1 MEQFVKIYSDAIASV
16 LSQSSGA
23 EWKVERQE
31 SAGPAADIHLR
42 IVCGGGFTGE
52 FSVEFDSE
60 TGRSLAEALLGP
72 GESALAEQ
80 QEALLELFRQI
91 CGVAATDLRPR
102 FSEVSFALSLVP
114 QASHRENRIT
124 VGLRKGDWTGS
135 VVMVFSEEI
144 VAALSG
150 RAVETDWPAPERAQS
165 GRNLDLLL
173 DVQLGIRLRFGSRRM
188 RLREILELQ
197 PGSVVELDR
206 QVQDPV
212 DLLVDTKLIG
222 RGEVV
227 VIDNHYGLR
236 VGEVVTPRQR
246 IESLEQEAR

>member
-1 MEQFVKIYSDAIASV
+1 MKQFIKIYSAAIAAV
-16 LSQSSGA
+16 LSQNSGA

-31 SAGPAADIHLR
+31 SAGPAPDIHLR
-42 IVCGGGFTGE
+42 IVCSGGLTGE
-52 FSVEFDSE
+52 FSVEFDSA

-72 GESALAEQ
+72 GESGSTDQ

-91 CGVAATDLRPR
+91 CGVAATNLRPQ
-102 FSEVSFALSLVP
+102 FSEVSFAVSLAP
-114 QASHRENRIT
+114 QAERREDRIM

-135 VVMVFSEEI
+135 IVMAFSEEI

-150 RAVETDWPAPERAQS
+150 RAVETDRPALERAQS
-165 GRNLDLLL
+165 GGNLDLLL
-173 DVQLGIRLRFGSRRM
+173 DVQLGIRLRFGSRPM

-212 DLLVDTKLIG
+212 DLLVDAKLIG

-246 IESLEQEAR
+246 VESLEQEAR